1 MKDLYNEN
9 YKTLKKTQINA
20 QTSSIHVL
28 EDLILLKYH
37 TTQSDQ
43 QIQWEFKKS
52 QNGIFTELEKAILKF
67 ICGTMEDPE

>member
-43 QIQWEFKKS
+43 QIHEIQKNP
-52 QNGIFTELEKAILKF
+52 NGIFTELEKAILKF
-67 ICGTMEDPE
+67 IWNHGRP